1 MIFEYTCDKEVLIL
15 EKTMS
20 SEERIRR
27 AEEIYNRRRERYN
40 GNIRVSSSS
49 VNVNS
54 KPEYA
59 IFKKVILQVLICLL
73 IYLIFYLIKNSN
85 YIFSADVLE
94 KTKEFLSYD
103 INFQNVYEVVSTYY
117 NNAIKWLEEFNKNQ
131 ENNEL
136 VENQL
141 ENNQQENSQAE
152 NSQQGKDEEQKN
164 SEGKQ
169 GEQNG
174 EQEKDEKTENEN
186 LQEES
191 GNTAGSEDGEQ
202 TVQTSQLVG
211 IGGGEDENHQDEV
224 PAPQVQLSQ
233 MEIDANEIKQNYS
246 FAIPLKGTISSRYG
260 PRQATEIVSGN
271 HKGIDIAVNEGTV
284 FCAAMEGT
292 VTEVSGEG
300 SYGNHIY
307 IQNGDVV
314 TLYAHCKKIYLQK
327 GQKVTQGMQI
337 GEVGSTGNVTGPHLH
352 FEIRKAGR
360 VVNPEY
366 VLAF

>member
-1 MIFEYTCDKEVLIL
+1 
-15 EKTMS
+15 MS

-27 AEEIYNRRRERYN
+27 AEEIYNRRKERYN

-54 KPEYA
+54 RPEYA

-85 YIFSADVLE
+85 YIFSTDVIE

-117 NNAIKWLEEFNKNQ
+117 NNTIKWLEEVDEK
-131 ENNEL
+131 
-136 VENQL
+136 
-141 ENNQQENSQAE
+141 QENS
-152 NSQQGKDEEQKN
+152 NSNDNQEGNEDLSDNKEEQKN
-164 SEGKQ
+164 NEQGEEQQSNQGENGEQAEDKKVEDENIEGKQ
-169 GEQNG
+169 NNDTTPP
-174 EQEKDEKTENEN
+174 K
-186 LQEES
+186 
-191 GNTAGSEDGEQ
+191 EDQ
-202 TVQTSQLVG
+202 TVQTSNLEG
-211 IGGGEDENHQDEV
+211 IGGGDDENNQEET
-224 PAPQVQLSQ
+224 PTPQVQLSQ
-233 MEIDANEIKQNYS
+233 MEIDANEIKQSYN
-246 FAIPLKGTISSRYG
+246 FVIPLKGTITSRYG

-284 FCAAMEGT
+284 FCAAMDGI
-292 VTEVSGEG
+292 VTEVSCEG

-327 GQKVTQGMQI
+327 GQNVTQGMQI

-352 FEIRKAGR
+352 FEIRKDGR